1 MVAGGSISPLL
12 GALYLHPLDEA
23 MLEWERKGRIL
34 YRRFMDDF
42 VILASSRHVLRKAI
56 RKVHEVLYSLMLV
69 LHPVKRFIGRTV
81 KSFDFLGYQ
90 IHQNRKLRP
99 SAVSLHRLT
108 ERARQL
114 YERGVSEER
123 LRQYVIRWHR
133 WLHGGLDEF
142 VTRVQV
148 TKKSFSMV
156 GRVPVL
162 FHLFRS
168 SFFPRR
174 AANNHRRLLLFWHI
188 FLLHLRSTGC
198 YSRRGCV
205 LMFQLL

>member
-1 MVAGGSISPLL
+1 LDLFHSEDKVTSDSNRIKALIIINCHLYFFAELVSDYLSLSDTGGSISPLL

-42 VILASSRHVLRKAI
+42 VILASSRRALRKAI
-56 RKVHEVLYSLMLV
+56 RK
-69 LHPVKRFIGRTV
+69 
-81 KSFDFLGYQ
+81 
-90 IHQNRKLRP
+90 
-99 SAVSLHRLT
+99 
-108 ERARQL
+108 
-114 YERGVSEER
+114 
-123 LRQYVIRWHR
+123 
-133 WLHGGLDEF
+133 
-142 VTRVQV
+142 
-148 TKKSFSMV
+148 
-156 GRVPVL
+156 VPVL

-188 FLLHLRSTGC
+188 FLLHLRGTGC